1 MLVRYSSCCERN
13 SNSWGYS
20 YMFSVRQ
27 SMKWAGGF
35 ALGTGLMA
43 AAPAVSDA
51 ADLLN
56 KGDRGDD
63 VSEAQSVLEDEGY
76 YDYAVDGIYGPI
88 TDSAVRSFQRDQ
100 GLVVDGIIGPNTRA
114 ALDDVDGGEAVKA
127 ASTSESSESESSSSS
142 EASTSSDADSG
153 GETMTMEAT
162 AYTAEC
168 AGCSGITA
176 TGVNLNNDRDANVI
190 AVDPDVIPLGST
202 VKVEGMGTYEAA
214 DTGGAINDDRI
225 DIHVPTKSDA
235 YAFGRQDVEVTVV
248 D

>member
-1 MLVRYSSCCERN
+1 MAVRYSSCCERN
-13 SNSWGYS
+13 SDSWGYS

-35 ALGTGLMA
+35 ALGTGLLA

-114 ALDDVDGGEAVKA
+114 ALDDVDGGEAVEG

-142 EASTSSDADSG
+142 EESTSSDADSS

-168 AGCSGITA
+168 TGCSGITA
-176 TGVNLNNDRDANVI
+176 TGKNLNNDRGANVI

-214 DTGGAINDDRI
+214 DTGGAINNDRI

-235 YAFGRQDVEVTVV
+235 FEFGRQDVEVTVV

>member
-1 MLVRYSSCCERN
+1 MMKKTLFGTAITAGVVFGAPQAADASISDHGQMERGDVNSSVAELQDTLKEK
-13 SNSWGYS
+13 GYFHGYTGS
-20 YMFSVRQ
+20 TFGPRTESAVKEFQ
-27 SMKWAGGF
+27 ADNGISSSAGDYFGVAGPETQA
-35 ALGTGLMA
+35 ALGGS
-43 AAPAVSDA
+43 SDSS
-51 ADLLN
+51 
-56 KGDRGDD
+56 
-63 VSEAQSVLEDEGY
+63 SESSEEVAG
-76 YDYAVDGIYGPI
+76 
-88 TDSAVRSFQRDQ
+88 
-100 GLVVDGIIGPNTRA
+100 
-114 ALDDVDGGEAVKA
+114 
-127 ASTSESSESESSSSS
+127 ASTSESSD
-142 EASTSSDADSG
+142 STSG

-162 AYTAEC
+162 AYTADC

-235 YAFGRQDVEVTVV
+235 FAFGRQDVEVTVV

>member
-1 MLVRYSSCCERN
+1 
-13 SNSWGYS
+13 
-20 YMFSVRQ
+20 MFSVRQ
-27 SMKWAGGF
+27 SMKWAGGL
-35 ALGTGLMA
+35 ALGTGLLT

-63 VSEAQSVLEDEGY
+63 VSEAQDVLEDEGY

-88 TDSAVRSFQRDQ
+88 TDSAVRSFQSDH

-114 ALDDVDGGEAVKA
+114 ALDDVDSGEAVEG
-127 ASTSESSESESSSSS
+127 ASTSESSDSSSSESESSSSS
-142 EASTSSDADSG
+142 EESTSSSADSG

-176 TGVNLNNDRDANVI
+176 TGVNLNKDRGADVI

-214 DTGGAINDDRI
+214 DTGGAINNDRI

-235 YAFGRQDVEVTVV
+235 YAFGRQDVEVTVL

>member
-1 MLVRYSSCCERN
+1 
-13 SNSWGYS
+13 
-20 YMFSVRQ
+20 MFSVRQ

-127 ASTSESSESESSSSS
+127 ASTSESSGSESSSSS
-142 EASTSSDADSG
+142 EASTSSDADSSG
-153 GETMTMEAT
+153 DTMTMEAT

-235 YAFGRQDVEVTVV
+235 FAFGRQDVEVTVV